1 MKSVGEFIR
10 LYTTQNNRWLS
21 PKFIVGE
28 SYGGTRAA
36 GLCDYLQNEVGLYL
50 DGVIIVSGLMN
61 WQNIDF
67 SPGNDIAYCLG
78 LPGLCEHR
86 MVLQEGRA
94 GVSARDETQCAMRR
108 SNSR

>member
-1 MKSVGEFIR
+1 MKSVGDFIR

-36 GLCDYLQNEVGLYL
+36 GLCDYLQNEVSMYL
-50 DGVIIVSGLMN
+50 DGVIIVSGLLN

-67 SPGNDIAYCLG
+67 TPGNDIAFCLG
-78 LPGLCEHR
+78 LPAF
-86 MVLQEGRA
+86 A
-94 GVSARDETQCAMRR
+94 GTAWYYKKDAPEYQQQPAEDVRQ
-108 SNSR
+108 